1 MLAYCACAVGCVCV
15 YLLAVFMLR
24 QLKFWVPNTQS
35 LTVIIWSDMAPKH
48 VLRRNDKS
56 LQRVMCDFF
65 KFTSR
70 VERLKMRRD
79 AIDVQLAKIS
89 MAKAQTIE
97 RKRKLTLKLK
107 AVNEA
112 TREVKRLKSI
122 YRKNLTCSR
131 TPNWHWSCIAKARQQ
146 TTVQQQQQQW
156 IQSEHGPVET
166 TRCSNMASRRN
177 ASVL

>member
-1 MLAYCACAVGCVCV
+1 
-15 YLLAVFMLR
+15 
-24 QLKFWVPNTQS
+24 
-35 LTVIIWSDMAPKH
+35 MAPKQ

-56 LQRVMCDFF
+56 LQRVMWDFF

-70 VERLKMRRD
+70 VEKLKMRRD
-79 AIDVQLAKIS
+79 AVDVQLAKIS

-122 YRKNLTCSR
+122 YRKNLTCYNERESKSR
-131 TPNWHWSCIAKARQQ
+131 PPNWHWSCIAKARQQ
-146 TTVQQQQQQW
+146 TTFQQQQQQ
-156 IQSEHGPVET
+156 
-166 TRCSNMASRRN
+166 
-177 ASVL
+177 